1 MQKEKKKIQDSLM
14 KILLS
19 KELKDIK
26 MSEILSHAKLK
37 SKKVQYLYESKEE
50 IIICFF
56 KRIDLTMK
64 KKVQKIKLSR
74 NIKDNLFEICM
85 TRLDILNMHK
95 NSINNIYSSLKF
107 EPKLALYFY
116 KSFLKSMNLML
127 ELSLVKLDKIKGNT
141 KLLVFSSVYLSILN
155 EWFNDVSYGNEKT
168 MAVLDQRLTL
178 IENIII

>member
-95 NSINNIYSSLKF
+95 NNIVFRGISSCHCLIDESNVKINLFFSLF
-107 EPKLALYFY
+107 LAI
-116 KSFLKSMNLML
+116 KAWSF
-127 ELSLVKLDKIKGNT
+127 V
-141 KLLVFSSVYLSILN
+141 
-155 EWFNDVSYGNEKT
+155 
-168 MAVLDQRLTL
+168 Q
-178 IENIII
+178 